1 MSPSRSGLWRLL
13 GRVAVGLA
21 VLMLLPYAWAP
32 VYRFPEPV
40 AFAGPEF
47 WNPYASTSG
56 HWQRANLHAHG
67 RAWLGLTSGEQSD
80 ADVANRYR
88 ELGYSVA
95 GVSDYQRIAAF
106 HGTDTLPLYE
116 HGFNLGKNHQ
126 LAIDARAVDWFDL
139 PLWQSPSHQQYVID
153 RVKRKAGLVALNH
166 PSSRDAYGF
175 DALRALTGYD
185 LIEVA
190 NGPFTTGDEWDIA
203 LSAGRLVWAMGND
216 DTHDLADVRR
226 SAVAWTMI
234 DAASPSNA
242 DITSALRAGR
252 SYAVQRNGALDA
264 SGITTLS
271 ALSVDAGTITVT
283 LNGAPSTI
291 TFIGQDGVVL
301 ETIRDAW
308 RASYPMTD
316 SDSYVRTVVTSPQ
329 TTMYLNPVVRWN
341 GTALPAP
348 VATVNQAWTWMQRG
362 AGAVGCALLVA
373 GLWLRPRRRED
384 AKVRSRLR
392 ASGAGL

>member
-1 MSPSRSGLWRLL
+1 MSRSRSGLWWLL
-13 GRVAVGLA
+13 GRVAAGLA
-21 VLMLLPYAWAP
+21 VLVALPYAWAP
-32 VYRFPEPV
+32 VYRFPDP
-40 AFAGPEF
+40 APFAGREF
-47 WNPYASTSG
+47 WNPYATISG

-67 RAWLGLTSGEQSD
+67 RAWLGLTSGSQSD
-80 ADVANRYR
+80 ADVASRYR
-88 ELGYSVA
+88 RLGYSVA

-126 LAIDARAVDWFDL
+126 LAIDARAVEWFDL
-139 PLWQSPSHQQYVID
+139 PLWQTPSNQQYVID

-190 NGPFTTGDEWDIA
+190 NGPFTTGDEWDVA
-203 LSAGRLVWAMGND
+203 LSSGRLVWAIGND
-216 DTHDLADVRR
+216 DTHDLEDVRR

-234 DAASPSNA
+234 DAPTPTNA
-242 DITSALRAGR
+242 DIASALRAGR
-252 SYAVQRNGALDA
+252 SYAVQRTGALD
-264 SGITTLS
+264 SSNITTL
-271 ALSVDAGTITVT
+271 AGLSVNAGTIAVT
-283 LNGAPSTI
+283 LNGAPSEI

-301 ETIRDAW
+301 HTVKDAW
-308 RASYPMTD
+308 RASYSMNDT
-316 SDSYVRTVVTSPQ
+316 DSYVRTVVTSPQ

-348 VATVNQAWTWMQRG
+348 TATVNQAWTWLQRG
-362 AGAVGCALLVA
+362 VGATGCAVLLAAV
-373 GLWLRPRRRED
+373 WLRPRRRED

>member
-1 MSPSRSGLWRLL
+1 ML
-13 GRVAVGLA
+13 GRMAIGLA
-21 VLMLLPYAWAP
+21 ILVLLPYAWAP
-32 VYRFPEPV
+32 VYRFPEP
-40 AFAGPEF
+40 APFAGRQF
-47 WNPYASTSG
+47 LNPYASTSG

-67 RAWLGLTSGEQSD
+67 RAWLGLTSGTQSD

-88 ELGYSVA
+88 EMGYSVA

-166 PSSRDAYGF
+166 PSSREAYGL
-175 DALRALTGYD
+175 DALRILTGFD

-190 NGPFTTGDEWDIA
+190 NGPFTTADEWDAA
-203 LSAGRLVWAMGND
+203 LSSGRLVWAIGND
-216 DTHDLADVRR
+216 DTHDLTDARR
-226 SAVAWTMI
+226 TGVAWTMI
-234 DAASPSNA
+234 DAASPSNS
-242 DITSALRAGR
+242 DIVSALHVGR
-252 SYAVQRNGALDA
+252 SYAVQRTGALDSA
-264 SGITTLS
+264 GITTLS
-271 ALSVDAGTITVT
+271 SLSVDEGTITVT
-283 LNGAPSTI
+283 LNGAASTVA
-291 TFIGQDGVVL
+291 FIGQEGVVRRIV
-301 ETIRDAW
+301 EGART
-308 RASYPMTD
+308 ASYPIAAA
-316 SDSYVRTVVTSPQ
+316 DSYVRAVVTSPQ
-329 TTMYLNPVVRWN
+329 TTLYLNPVIRWN

-348 VATVNQAWTWMQRG
+348 TATVSQAWTWTQRG
-362 AGAVGCALLVA
+362 AAAFGCALLFA
-373 GLWLRPRRRED
+373 RLWLRPRRSED

>member
-1 MSPSRSGLWRLL
+1 M
-13 GRVAVGLA
+13 
-21 VLMLLPYAWAP
+21 
-32 VYRFPEPV
+32 
-40 AFAGPEF
+40 
-47 WNPYASTSG
+47 
-56 HWQRANLHAHG
+56 HAHG

-80 ADVANRYR
+80 ADVASRYR

-106 HGTDTLPLYE
+106 HGIDTLPLYE

-126 LAIDARAVDWFDL
+126 LAIDAHAVDWFDL

-216 DTHDLADVRR
+216 DTHDLGDVRR

-234 DAASPSNA
+234 DAASASNA

-252 SYAVQRNGALDA
+252 SYAVQRTGALDA

-283 LNGAPSTI
+283 LNGAASTVM
-291 TFIGQDGVVL
+291 FIGQDGVVRQ
-301 ETIRDAW
+301 TVMDAW
-308 RASYPMTD
+308 RASYRMTD
-316 SDSYVRTVVTSPQ
+316 TDSYVRTVVTSPQ

-348 VATVNQAWTWMQRG
+348 AFE
-362 AGAVGCALLVA
+362 LL
-373 GLWLRPRRRED
+373 
-384 AKVRSRLR
+384 
-392 ASGAGL
+392 